1 MKDMVRGWRLA
12 AGGCGAAEAV
22 PGDLPTAPP
31 PPQPVMREGGRKRS
45 TKGVYLALPLRKQ
58 QDITNSI
65 LSKWNDNQLRQP
77 WLPNG
82 NFTRF
87 RDGNRKNWARS
98 NAETVDIVESF
109 KHLEVWDINWDVGL
123 TAEEIAVVCDTEW
136 HPGARR

>member
-1 MKDMVRGWRLA
+1 
-12 AGGCGAAEAV
+12 
-22 PGDLPTAPP
+22 
-31 PPQPVMREGGRKRS
+31 MREGGRKRS

-98 NAETVDIVESF
+98 NAETVDIVESL
-109 KHLEVWDINWDVGL
+109 KVSTCGCVATGRGL
-123 TAEEIAVVCDTEW
+123 TEKE
-136 HPGARR
+136 